1 MTDSLLDLIRQR
13 RTIRRFTEASVSDEH
28 IDALVELA
36 MCAPT
41 RLNRQPW
48 HFVIIRDKALQR
60 QIAELLRIHP
70 YIEQASAL
78 IAVCG
83 VPRAST
89 TWLMDVSAATEN
101 LLLAVTALGL
111 GASWIG
117 APDTTLWNMLE
128 EHLHDTLRIPLD
140 VRIPVLVAVGHP
152 AESPP
157 PHGCHDRYDRLKIHH
172 GVWGNVARDISKD

>member
-1 MTDSLLDLIRQR
+1 MQESLLDLIRQR
-13 RTIRRFTEASVSDEH
+13 RTIRRFTDASVADEQ

-48 HFVIIRDKALQR
+48 HFVVIRDKVMQR
-60 QIAELLRIHP
+60 SLAELLRIHP
-70 YIEQASAL
+70 YVEQASAL

-83 VPRAST
+83 VPQAST

-101 LLLAVTALGL
+101 LLLAATAMGL
-111 GASWIG
+111 GAAWIG

-140 VRIPVLVAVGHP
+140 VRIPVLIAVGHP
-152 AESPP
+152 AENPP
-157 PHGCHDRYDRLKIHH
+157 PHGRHDRYDPLRVHH
-172 GVWGNVARDISKD
+172 GVWGNVARDVR